1 MITEL
6 HFVKYN
12 NHVRFH
18 LVIDEIISRA
28 PIKILNHASYA
39 LITREGGRKKY
50 RETSWFDIY
59 NQAEREKFIFSI
71 KKNFNQIVDNS
82 LLIRNNYQLFTAKN
96 KYRN

>member
-50 RETSWFDIY
+50 EKQVGSIY
-59 NQAEREKFIFSI
+59 ITKRREK
-71 KKNFNQIVDNS
+71 N
-82 LLIRNNYQLFTAKN
+82 LFFQ
-96 KYRN
+96 